1 MTLRAELEAI
11 AARQDVTAD
20 EKRTLIADAKAEAV
34 HVAEKPQTVEI
45 ERGRNTY
52 ALTIASVR
60 RRSAGIVVDLSIA
73 RNGEE
78 VPFNG
83 PWVII
88 NPPCMVEDPQG
99 DIVRFIRG
107 PKTKEVTERRY
118 RIDPAAAFREMLRDL
133 VMGLK

>member
-1 MTLRAELEAI
+1 MTLRAELAAI

-52 ALTIASVR
+52 ALTIASVTR
-60 RRSAGIVVDLSIA
+60 RLAGIVVDLSIA
-73 RNGEE
+73 RNGVE

-88 NPPCMVEDPQG
+88 NPPCMVEDEAG
-99 DIVRFIRG
+99 DIVRLVRD
-107 PKTKEVTERRY
+107 PKTKEMTERRY
-118 RIDPAAAFREMLRDL
+118 RIDPAAAFREMLRDM
-133 VMGLK
+133 VMSLK